1 MGGDISAP
9 ALFTQQQAGVSAAGR
24 PLGRGSVTG
33 KISQSP
39 ASSNFSASSNS
50 SLSNAAASY
59 DSSASTDSASSNSA
73 ALGVS
78 QSVVPT
84 LDEVTG
90 SIVSYTVSAW
100 GTKAD
105 GTVVPETSPITV
117 DTATTSFSIGL
128 EYGTWT
134 LRADAKD
141 ASSNIMMTQTSAA
154 PITLDDENQ
163 IVSVNFSIGY
173 AQIEGTTGGFS
184 LTMAYDTSVK
194 KISYSLSILGGSVV
208 ASGDVDP
215 APASSFTLDSSIK
228 PALGALAPGDY
239 QLVVVAPYINSG
251 AVNISADVIKKY
263 QQSVVYV
270 GGTGLNTGTVASDA
284 NNGTQ
289 FDPVEHIE
297 RALEIIN
304 ASLLTPA
311 ELSDG
316 FKIFVQDNISLTQN
330 IAPPSSKKI
339 KIIGTNP
346 AALTRTPLLFQ

>member
-1 MGGDISAP
+1 MAKKGFFRTAKAFSCAAAIFAGTLGAALFGALLASCENMGGDISAP
-9 ALFTQQQAGVSAAGR
+9 ALFTQRQAGVSAAGR

-39 ASSNFSASSNS
+39 ASSNS

-59 DSSASTDSASSNSA
+59 DSSASTDSAASSNSA

-84 LDEVTG
+84 LGEVTG
-90 SIVSYTVSAW
+90 SIASYTVSAW

-117 DTATTSFSIGL
+117 DTATTSFSMGL

-154 PITLDDENQ
+154 PITLDDENP

-173 AQIEGTTGGFS
+173 AQIAGQTGALS

-194 KISYSLSILGGSVV
+194 KNLLHAFKFRRNSCCKWLGRS
-208 ASGDVDP
+208 
-215 APASSFTLDSSIK
+215 
-228 PALGALAPGDY
+228 
-239 QLVVVAPYINSG
+239 
-251 AVNISADVIKKY
+251 
-263 QQSVVYV
+263 
-270 GGTGLNTGTVASDA
+270 
-284 NNGTQ
+284 
-289 FDPVEHIE
+289 
-297 RALEIIN
+297 RACK
-304 ASLLTPA
+304 LLYA
-311 ELSDG
+311 
-316 FKIFVQDNISLTQN
+316 
-330 IAPPSSKKI
+330 
-339 KIIGTNP
+339 
-346 AALTRTPLLFQ
+346 